1 MALDQITQA
10 LVDEFLDEAGMPSVS
25 ASEDFERFV
34 AYVVVSPSI
43 DAAIA
48 YESVM
53 TGSGGDTGLDAVAI
67 LVNGELVT
75 DPDDIDAYAA
85 SGTTLDVNYV
95 FAQAETVTGFSTS
108 KVGQIAYGVKDFF
121 ADTPTLARNDTVNAA
136 AEISQKILQN
146 ARLFRNGNPTCSVHY
161 ATAGRW
167 MDDPDLV
174 ARLQAAKNDID
185 ELNLFTRVSF
195 IPIDA
200 RELQRRYQELRT
212 GVEKEFVFQNRI
224 ALPDISKVSESHLG
238 YVTATDLLQLLTDGD
253 GNFMSSVF
261 YENVRD
267 YQGESSPV
275 NAEIAATLTSDRRSQ
290 FPLMNNGVTI
300 IAKSVRQTGT
310 KFTIRDFQVVD
321 GCQTSNVLWRHKD
334 HLDNDVLVPLR
345 LISTEDEDVIV
356 DIIRATNRQTEVKEE
371 QFFATS
377 DYLKQ
382 LEMFFDSTPVER
394 RLYLERRSKQHANS
408 PVERT
413 RVVPFNSLVR
423 AFASLVL
430 NDPHR
435 ATRNYKQ
442 VLERIPEDILNPNH
456 KPSLYLAAA
465 SSLYRLEFLFR
476 NGVLDRRF
484 SSAKYHLLLASRL
497 LLQPG
502 VIPPP
507 NSRAA
512 EEWSKQLIDVYW
524 NAPRAEGVFRQAAND
539 IDQLAGG
546 DLSRDRIRTLPFT
559 EQVLAHYRPDGAGTA
574 PTTQA

>member
-1 MALDQITQA
+1 MALDQITRA
-10 LVDEFLDEAGMPSVS
+10 LVDEFLSEAGMPSRD
-25 ASEDFERFV
+25 ASSDFERFV
-34 AYVVVSPSI
+34 AYVVVSPYI

-53 TGSGGDTGLDAVAI
+53 TGAGNDTGLDAVAI

-75 DPDDIDAYAA
+75 DPDEIEVYAS
-85 SGTTLDVNYV
+85 SGTTLDVNYI
-95 FAQAETVTGFSTS
+95 FAQAETATSFSTS

-121 ADTPTLARNDTVNAA
+121 AETPTLTRNETISAS
-136 AEISQKILQN
+136 AEVSQKILQN
-146 ARLFRNGNPTCSVHY
+146 ARLFRNGNPACSVHY

-167 MDDPDLV
+167 MEDSDLL
-174 ARLQAAKNDID
+174 ARFQSAKNDID
-185 ELNLFTRVSF
+185 ELNLFSKVSF
-195 IPIDA
+195 APLDA
-200 RELQRRYQELRT
+200 RELQRRYQELRS
-212 GVEKEFVFQNRI
+212 GVEKEFTFQNRI

-238 YVTATDLLQLLTDGD
+238 YLTASDLLRLLADDDDNLMPT
-253 GNFMSSVF
+253 VF

-267 YQGESSPV
+267 YQGEGSPV
-275 NAEIAATLTSDRRSQ
+275 NAEIARTLTSERRSQ

-310 KFTIRDFQVVD
+310 KFSIRDFQVVN
-321 GCQTSNVLWRHKD
+321 GCQTSNVLWRHRE
-334 HLDNDVLVPLR
+334 HLDADVLVPLR

-382 LEMFFDSTPVER
+382 LEMFFESTPVER

-408 PVERT
+408 PIERT

-430 NDPHR
+430 SEPHR

-442 VLERIPEDILNPNH
+442 VLERIPADILSPDH

-497 LLQPG
+497 LLRPG
-502 VIPPP
+502 TVPPP
-507 NSRAA
+507 NGKAA
-512 EEWSKQLIDVYW
+512 EGWAKTLIDVYW
-524 NAPRAEGVFRQAAND
+524 NPAEAEKVFRKAAED

-559 EQVLAHYRPDGAGTA
+559 EQVLAHYRPGAGERPA
-574 PTTQA
+574 SSGA